1 MSRRSTVR
9 GEAWYGPASFH
20 EDVVKRLVSIDAA
33 RGLAAILVML
43 AHCTRVLEDPRYF
56 GTLPFGGIFQ
66 AGGIRMPFFF
76 AMSGFMLSL
85 VHGREV
91 GRSGRVGP
99 FLLGRFARIYP
110 PYWAVLC
117 LVVPALLVRPDLRAT
132 ATGWPG
138 FVKSFLL
145 WPQLRTRHLPV
156 AWTLECT
163 VLFYL
168 VFAVIIWRPRVGL
181 AVAAVWQAAILGTIV
196 LGASLHAPWSV
207 LFSPFNLCFVP
218 GAIAGWLV
226 RRATI
231 PRPPVWL
238 ALAVAYLLVSE
249 TSARL
254 GAPLLA
260 LPWRHAANS
269 VAAGVALL
277 GLAGW
282 ERQRPLRVPR
292 FIAASGDYSYSL
304 FLVHY
309 PVLALLG
316 RGGTAAGIGRWLG
329 GEVIFLLFAAACLFA
344 GALFYRLVERP
355 LVEWT
360 RWRVG
365 LVRGPASTGVTPEAV
380 PPTRGET
387 G

>member
-1 MSRRSTVR
+1 
-9 GEAWYGPASFH
+9 
-20 EDVVKRLVSIDAA
+20 VKRLVSIDAA

-43 AHCTRVLEDPRYF
+43 AHCTSVLADPRYF

-91 GRSGRVGP
+91 GRAGRVGP

-110 PYWAVLC
+110 PYWVVLC
-117 LVVPALLVRPDLRAT
+117 LLVPVLLVRPDLRAT
-132 ATGWPG
+132 ASGG
-138 FVKSFLL
+138 LGLVKSLLL
-145 WPQLRTRHLPV
+145 WPQPGTRHLPV

-181 AVAAVWQAAILGTIV
+181 AVAGVWQAAILGATI
-196 LGASLHAPWSV
+196 LGAAPHGPWRV
-207 LFSPFNLCFVP
+207 LLSPFNFCFVP
-218 GAIAGWLV
+218 GAIAAWLA

-231 PRPPVWL
+231 PRPPAWL

-254 GAPLLA
+254 GTPLVA

-292 FIAASGDYSYSL
+292 FLAASGDYSYSL

-316 RGGTAAGIGRWLG
+316 KAGASAGIERWLG
-329 GEVIFLLFAAACLFA
+329 GEVIFVLFAATCLFA
-344 GALFYRLVERP
+344 GALFYRVVERP

-360 RWRVG
+360 RRRVG
-365 LVRGPASTGVTPEAV
+365 LVRGPTPTGVTSAAAPSARDEA
-380 PPTRGET
+380 G
-387 G
+387 